1 MTFKDWWS
9 SGAWAK
15 YAYSSNK
22 HVAEAIWN
30 EAVKATAKR
39 CAEIA
44 DEAKTAEDPTVDV
57 SGNIRK
63 EFNV

>member
-1 MTFKDWWS
+1 MKFKDWWS

-44 DEAKTAEDPTVDV
+44 KTAEDPTVDV

-63 EFNV
+63 EFGV